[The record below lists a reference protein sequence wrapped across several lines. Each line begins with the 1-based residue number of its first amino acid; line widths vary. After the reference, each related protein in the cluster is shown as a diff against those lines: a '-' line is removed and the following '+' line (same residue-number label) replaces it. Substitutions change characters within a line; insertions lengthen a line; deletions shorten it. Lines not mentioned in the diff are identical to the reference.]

1 MKEVIKGRYKIY
13 DKVGSGGMATVYI
26 ARDLETYEVVAIKV
40 LKEELITSPNYVK
53 RFLREA
59 EVVYNM
65 KHENITSVKDFGIED
80 NTYFIVMEYVEGKT
94 LSQLLEEKGKFEIEE
109 AIDIIIQVLKALQYA
124 HDNGIEA
131 HRDIKPQNIM
141 IDKNKVVK
149 VMDFG
154 IARISTT
161 HTLTQEGSL
170 LGTPDYVSPEQAQGK
185 DVDIRSDIYSV
196 GITLFQL
203 INGSPPFEADTPWG
217 VINMHLYDNPPLLE
231 LPERYSELSLII
243 NRSLAKEKDERYQ
256 TPNEF
261 IEDLNLLKK
270 GKPLKRKISKERK
283 YTIEGGIGELFINT
297 KPEGVKIFLDGV
309 EKGETPI
316 LLKNLASKKY
326 NVELVKDGFKKQI
339 LSANVLP
346 DRRANLNIDMVV
358 SKKEPKEIEQK
369 PISKFKLN
377 PKSILFILIILIA
390 SISLI
395 FLFKPKEKTPINQP
409 VVYGTLFV
417 NSKPS
422 GLDIYLD
429 GNKTDYKT
437 PYTFTNLSAKNYT
450 VEVKYNDELK
460 QEEILLNGGD
470 RKEVIFEFNEVVTG
484 NLKVESEPT
493 GAKIFIDDNDTGN
506 ITPYTL
512 NNITSGEHNIKLT
525 IQGYEDFTLKVNIPE
540 TKEIKVTLNK
550 IAEKLGT
557 LKVQSEPQ
565 NAEIYINNEYKGKT
579 PFEIKL
585 SIGKYNL
592 KLKLTDYDDWQ
603 KEVEI
608 KSDEETS
615 INATLSKTIITV
627 SEGTLKITSTPKA
640 YVYINNQLKGQTP
653 LNLKLAEAEYKVK
666 IYLEGYETYEKT
678 IKIVKGEEQ
687 NITVTLKKIISKT
700 YIKILTDPENAEVY
714 IDKIFLGLSGD
725 KFEVK
730 PGKHEIL
737 IKIEGYIDYL
747 SDIDIKEGETKTINV
762 TLEKIP

>member
-1 MKEVIKGRYKIY
+1 M
-13 DKVGSGGMATVYI
+13 
-26 ARDLETYEVVAIKV
+26 
-40 LKEELITSPNYVK
+40 
-53 RFLREA
+53 
-59 EVVYNM
+59 
-65 KHENITSVKDFGIED
+65 
-80 NTYFIVMEYVEGKT
+80 
-94 LSQLLEEKGKFEIEE
+94 
-109 AIDIIIQVLKALQYA
+109 
-124 HDNGIEA
+124 
-131 HRDIKPQNIM
+131 
-141 IDKNKVVK
+141 
-149 VMDFG
+149 
-154 IARISTT
+154 
-161 HTLTQEGSL
+161 
-170 LGTPDYVSPEQAQGK
+170 
-185 DVDIRSDIYSV
+185 
-196 GITLFQL
+196 
-203 INGSPPFEADTPWG
+203 
-217 VINMHLYDNPPLLE
+217 
-231 LPERYSELSLII
+231 
-243 NRSLAKEKDERYQ
+243 
-256 TPNEF
+256 
-261 IEDLNLLKK
+261 
-270 GKPLKRKISKERK
+270 
-283 YTIEGGIGELFINT
+283 
-297 KPEGVKIFLDGV
+297 
-309 EKGETPI
+309 
-316 LLKNLASKKY
+316 
-326 NVELVKDGFKKQI
+326 
-339 LSANVLP
+339 
-346 DRRANLNIDMVV
+346 
-358 SKKEPKEIEQK
+358 
-369 PISKFKLN
+369 
-377 PKSILFILIILIA
+377 
-390 SISLI
+390 
-395 FLFKPKEKTPINQP
+395 
-409 VVYGTLFV
+409 
-417 NSKPS
+417 
-422 GLDIYLD
+422 
-429 GNKTDYKT
+429 
-437 PYTFTNLSAKNYT
+437 
-450 VEVKYNDELK
+450 KYNDELK
-460 QEEILLNGGD
+460 KEEVLLNGGD

-615 INATLSKTIITV
+615 INATLSKTITTV
-627 SEGTLKITSTPKA
+627 NEGTLKITSTPKA

-737 IKIEGYIDYL
+737 IKLEGYIDYL

-762 TLEKIP
+762 TLEKTP